1 MKKAILILTLTF
13 VLAFSFVTAAPA
25 GTSLNRILQKG
36 ELVVGI
42 TGTQPP
48 LNATTKDGKIIGF
61 DAEIAAAIA
70 MNMGVKLKFSKMQF
84 SELLPALEAG
94 KVDMVLSSM
103 TMTPIT

>member
-1 MKKAILILTLTF
+1 MKKAILIFTLTF

-25 GTSLNRILQKG
+25 GNSLSRILQKG

-61 DAEIAAAIA
+61 DAEIATTIA
-70 MNMGVKLKFSKMQF
+70 MNMGVKVKIF
-84 SELLPALEAG
+84 
-94 KVDMVLSSM
+94 
-103 TMTPIT
+103 